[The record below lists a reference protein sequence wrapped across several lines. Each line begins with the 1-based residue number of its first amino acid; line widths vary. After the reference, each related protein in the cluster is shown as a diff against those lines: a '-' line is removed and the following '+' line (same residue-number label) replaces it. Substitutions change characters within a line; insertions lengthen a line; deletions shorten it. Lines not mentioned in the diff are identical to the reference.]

1 MQKISW
7 FCRGFAPGKEREM
20 VMQKKGTNRNV
31 VLVAGMLI
39 QLCAGIIYMWSVF
52 RAPVAQHLGW
62 AAQSAS
68 LTSSIMLATFV
79 VGIVI
84 GGRIQDKIGPTKVTL
99 AGSIIFSLGMVLTS
113 LVTPAA
119 PWLVYVTYGVIGG
132 FGVGAVYTTTVS
144 LVQKWFPDKRG
155 LATGMMV
162 SSFGFSLVI
171 FAPAASALLASS
183 LGVPGTFLAIGLLF
197 LVVCSL
203 CSLLIKNPPEDYAVA
218 GKAAAAS
225 GQQHYTTGQML
236 KTKQFYLIAVS
247 MMCLLSAYFILNPL
261 FKDLG
266 QLRGLSEGMATLG
279 VMITGIASASG
290 RLLFSWASDAIGR
303 KGAILAVIVI
313 TLCAVL
319 GLIVARG
326 VMFLV
331 CIAAIACAFGGSAGV
346 YPAITA
352 DHFGTRHMGLNYG
365 CVMVGFGLSALLFP
379 LLSNALV
386 VDNNYTW
393 SFVVSG
399 AACVVAIVLLLLL
412 KKPHQAPAQ
421 NK

>member
-1 MQKISW
+1 M
-7 FCRGFAPGKEREM
+7 P
-20 VMQKKGTNRNV
+20 KKGTNRNV
-31 VLVAGMLI
+31 VLLAGMLI

-52 RAPVAQHLGW
+52 RAPVAQHLSW
-62 AAQSAS
+62 AEQSAS
-68 LTSSIMLATFV
+68 LTSSIMLAMFV

-99 AGSIIFSLGMVLTS
+99 AGSVIFSVGMILTS
-113 LVTPAA
+113 LITPAA
-119 PWLVYVTYGVIGG
+119 PWLVYVTYGIVGG

-155 LATGMMV
+155 FATGMLV
-162 SSFGFSLVI
+162 SSFGFSLVA
-171 FAPAASALLASS
+171 FAPAARALLASS

-203 CSLLIKNPPEDYAVA
+203 SSLLIKNPPANYVVA
-218 GKAAAAS
+218 GKAAASAS
-225 GQQHYTTGQML
+225 VQKHYTTAEML
-236 KTKQFYLIAVS
+236 KTGRFYLITVS

-261 FKDLG
+261 LMTLG
-266 QLRGLSEGMATLG
+266 VERGLSESLALLG

-303 KGAILAVIVI
+303 KQAILIIVIV

-319 GLIVARG
+319 GLIWARG
-326 VMFLV
+326 VLFLV

-352 DHFGTRHMGLNYG
+352 DNFGTKHIGFNYG
-365 CVMVGFGLSALLFP
+365 CVMVGFGVSALLFP

-386 VDNNYTW
+386 VNNNYTW

-399 AACVVAIVLLLLL
+399 IACAIAIVLLLLL
-412 KKPHQAPAQ
+412 KKPNRAAAET
-421 NK
+421 K